1 MGRKPFPKSGWPQLP
16 WVGKDQAPGVGIR
29 RLMLFSLGQPK
40 NEGVFPPTRQCSSRL
55 APQAM
60 YDHGRR
66 VGEGTLWGNAVGSAG
81 RESLVFTPL
90 GAQRFEQISSGGSFQ
105 SAPTAIPDQQK
116 LRL

>member
-1 MGRKPFPKSGWPQLP
+1 MGGKPFPKSEWPHLL
-16 WVGKDQAPGVGIR
+16 WVGKDQAPGAGIR

-40 NEGVFPPTRQCSSRL
+40 NEGVFPPTRQCSSCL

-81 RESLVFTPL
+81 QESLVTPL
-90 GAQRFEQISSGGSFQ
+90 GAQRFEQIGSGGAFQ
-105 SAPTAIPDQQK
+105 SAPTAIHGQQK
-116 LRL
+116 LLL